1 MMLVYNSNIW
11 KDRIKQAYI
20 LNHDQLKNK
29 GKADSYIC
37 KHNVHLYGYCSC
49 INCIFDFI
57 D

>member
-37 KHNVHLYGYCSC
+37 
-49 INCIFDFI
+49 
-57 D
+57 